1 MNCFSTPNIFVDLIL
16 ISRSTLLHFA
26 DLEAI
31 FELLVAN
38 YSFAS
43 NTYFC
48 HWKLLMDF
56 FKVSQPENL
65 TFHSAQSQQ
74 STGRDNGGCLTH
86 SPRITAI

>member
-56 FKVSQPENL
+56 FKVSRPENL
-65 TFHSAQSQQ
+65 TFHCVHRQE
-74 STGRDNGGCLTH
+74 STGRDNARCLTH